1 MKIIN
6 FFILTAFLFLCGC
19 AAPQYSYEKKYIL
32 YDDGPGDAYISGL
45 EKEYPEKFKMV
56 HRVLL
61 TVYGYQYDFTGYFSR
76 DEKDSFKGV
85 AFGDMGGKIF
95 EISVEKDKKELLFKP
110 DAIPE
115 GPLLDGMV
123 DDLRFLYVERN
134 FDTAFVVEQSEMHKD
149 LVSTRDWKNFNV
161 YMFRKSSICPDEAL
175 SVKDGEIFRTV
186 IFSDYRCFGGKLV
199 PGRIRVHNYR
209 WNYQFE
215 IKLLKLVSGTKAE
228 NGFDGAKPSTDN
240 LQTSGVDER

>member
-1 MKIIN
+1 MKAMK
-6 FFILTAFLFLCGC
+6 FLILAAFLFLCGC
-19 AAPQYSYEKKYIL
+19 AVPHYVYEKKYIL
-32 YDDGPGDAYISGL
+32 YDDEPGNSYVSGL
-45 EKEYPEKFKMV
+45 EKEYPEEFKMV

-76 DEKDSFKGV
+76 DGKDSFKGV

-95 EISVEKDKKELLFKP
+95 EISAGKNKNELLYKP

-115 GPLLDGMV
+115 EALLDGMI
-123 DDLRFLYVERN
+123 DDLKFLYIERN
-134 FDTAFVVEQSEMHKD
+134 FDTAFVVEQSGIHRD

-161 YMFRKSSICPDEAL
+161 YMFRENNICPDQAL

-186 IFSDYRCFGGKLV
+186 AFSDYRYFDGRLV
-199 PGRIRVHNYR
+199 PCRIRVHNYR

-215 IKLLKLVSGTKAE
+215 IRLLKLLPKKKTS
-228 NGFDGAKPSTDN
+228 DN
-240 LQTSGVDER
+240 ER